1 MRAFA
6 GVAFGLCCLAA
17 FQPHTFVQDRYVSYE
32 KAVPVFAALGER
44 MPSEREWGRW
54 IAAADASTRARVLQG
69 DEASIVNLLLFG
81 TSFTSQPRITTAQL
95 DPMTIERTVRA
106 RIDDFARALANPGTN
121 ERLHHAQRLLPA
133 GADARPRL
141 LSMIDRTMKEGEMLA
156 RLTAEAAALGDP
168 SLEFA
173 ERSRLYRDRGLA
185 SDTSVRVNFAV
196 EEALRRIQADRLVA
210 GPVRR
215 VAVIGPGLDVVD
227 KQQGYDFYPPQTI
240 QPFAMFDSL
249 VRLGMAR
256 ADTLQITTFDVS
268 ARVNDHLLDM
278 ARRARAGTPYV
289 LHVSLSGDVDWSPG
303 LLSYFA
309 RFGETIGSQLPVTV
323 PPGVGA
329 LKLRTIAVRPP
340 VVTRISAR
348 DLNITAQQPSLGDT
362 EHFDLIVGT
371 NIFVYYDRPQQ
382 GLAMV
387 NMAGMLRPG
396 GILLSNNAL
405 VEVPSAP
412 MRSIGYLKT
421 LYSNRDEDGD
431 LVIWYQK
438 DAASREQ

>member
-1 MRAFA
+1 MRAFS
-6 GVAFGLCCLAA
+6 GVALVLSCLAA
-17 FQPHTFVQDRYVSYE
+17 FQAHTFVQSQYLSYD
-32 KAVPVFAALGER
+32 KAAPVFAALGER
-44 MPSEREWGRW
+44 MPSEREWRRW
-54 IAAADASTRARVLQG
+54 ITAADASTRARVVQG

-95 DPMTIERTVRA
+95 DPKTIQRSVSA
-106 RIDDFARALANPGTN
+106 RIDDFARALEQPGPN
-121 ERLHHAQRLLPA
+121 ERLQYARRLLPA
-133 GADARPRL
+133 GTPVRPRL
-141 LSMIDRTMKEGEMLA
+141 LAMVDRMMKEGAMLA

-196 EEALRRIQADRLVA
+196 EEALRQIRADRLLA
-210 GPVRR
+210 GVRR
-215 VAVIGPGLDVVD
+215 AAVIGPGLDVAD

-240 QPFAMFDSL
+240 QPFAIFDSL
-249 VRLGMAR
+249 IRLGIAE

-268 ARVNDHLLDM
+268 SRVNDHVREM
-278 ARRARAGTPYV
+278 VRRARAGTPYV
-289 LHVSLSGDVDWSPG
+289 LHVPLQGEVDWSPG

-309 RFGETIGSQLPVTV
+309 KFGETVGDQLPVTI

-329 LKLRTIAVRPP
+329 LRLRAISVRPP
-340 VVTRISAR
+340 IANRIVAR
-348 DLNITAQQPSLGDT
+348 DLNITAQQISLAT
-362 EHFDLIVGT
+362 AERFDLIIAT
-371 NIFVYYDRPQQ
+371 NVFVYYDRLQQ

-387 NMAGMLRPG
+387 NIADMLRPG

-405 VEVPSAP
+405 VEAPSAG
-412 MRSIGYLKT
+412 MRSIGYSKT

-438 DAASREQ
+438 DVN